1 MVAIN
6 VLKSMQPDPA
16 ISRLIGPILVSLL
29 LATSTLNSQDSQFV
43 ADILDRRVEDFLVQG
58 QEARLVL
65 EGIGAGYRIPVVVE
79 PDVKGTVTFE
89 VHNATV
95 RTVLEAICQ
104 PKGWSYEISDRGYLL
119 IRRFVT
125 RIYPVDYLQMT
136 QTGSSSASIN
146 LSESVGG
153 GLAGSLNSVNGGIGS
168 SLGGTGSSA
177 AGIPSGQI
185 GAANSVSGGSS
196 TLSVSQQN
204 DADFWGR
211 LESDL
216 KGMVGDGEAL
226 VVNRFAGL
234 VQLRG
239 SLRTHAVMEGY
250 LRRVL
255 QRVGRQARISVKI
268 VEVDLNDQSK
278 AGIDWS
284 VAGASLGRIANT
296 AVSIAG
302 ASTATGSIA
311 QIGSITL
318 NPNTF
323 TGTIGVGGVQ
333 AAISALSEQGTVR
346 VESKPEVAAL
356 NNQTAFV
363 QVSEDQ
369 PFFSRTNTTTINA
382 GGFNQAGTQ
391 PIVNT
396 NYSESTVSFGNVLEI
411 TVQIADDLTTKLS
424 LSPAMTEL
432 KGTVT
437 SPDGQETAP
446 ITDTK
451 RARTTVTLRNHETA
465 VIGGFI
471 TETAAR
477 DRRGIPLL
485 SSVPVLGSAFTTAA
499 KAKTRTELVFLV
511 TVNAE
516 ECPSL
521 IPIEANAPSS
531 RGAGNPVPAAQLP
544 IEGEQRV
551 ERIDVGGAA
560 T

>member
-1 MVAIN
+1 MSA
-6 VLKSMQPDPA
+6 LPA
-16 ISRLIGPILVSLL
+16 TFRWIHPALVLL
-29 LATSTLNSQDSQFV
+29 LLGAPRLPGQERDSLSG
-43 ADILDRRVEDFLVQG
+43 ILERRVEDFVVQG
-58 QEARLVL
+58 QEARVVL
-65 EGIGAGYRIPVVVE
+65 EGIGAGYRFPIVVE
-79 PDVKGTVTFE
+79 PDVQGTVTFE

-104 PKGWSYEISDRGYLL
+104 PKGWSYELTDRGFLL
-119 IRRFVT
+119 VRRFVT
-125 RIYPVDYLQMT
+125 RIYPVDYLQLT

-146 LSESVGG
+146 LSESAGIGAGG
-153 GLAGSLNSVNGGIGS
+153 SFGLLNGGAGSSVAGAGALPNGVSQGQ
-168 SLGGTGSSA
+168 LGT
-177 AGIPSGQI
+177 SGV
-185 GAANSVSGGSS
+185 VSGGSS

-216 KGMVGDGEAL
+216 KGMVGEGEAL

-239 SLRTHAVMEGY
+239 SLRTHAVMESY

-268 VEVDLNDQSK
+268 LEVDLNDQSK
-278 AGIDWS
+278 AGIDWNIAS
-284 VAGASLGRIANT
+284 ASLGRIAHT
-296 AVSIAG
+296 AISLSGV
-302 ASTATGSIA
+302 STATGSIA
-311 QIGSITL
+311 QVGSISL

-323 TGTIGVGGVQ
+323 SGTIAAGGVQ
-333 AAISALSEQGTVR
+333 AVVSALSEQGNVR
-346 VESKPEVAAL
+346 IESKPEVAAL

-369 PFFSRTNTTTINA
+369 PFFSRTSTTTINA
-382 GGFNQAGTQ
+382 GGTLQAGTQ

-396 NYSESTVSFGNVLEI
+396 NYTESTVSFGNVLEI

-446 ITDTK
+446 ITGTK

-465 VIGGFI
+465 VVGGFI
-471 TETAAR
+471 TETLAK
-477 DRRGIPLL
+477 DKRGVPLL
-485 SSVPVLGSAFTTAA
+485 SSVPVLGNAFTNSAVA
-499 KAKTRTELVFLV
+499 RTRTELVFLV

-516 ECPSL
+516 EPPAL
-521 IPIEANAPSS
+521 VPIDADGPPPAK
-531 RGAGNPVPAAQLP
+531 GARASAAVPDEPV
-544 IEGEQRV
+544 QRKV
-551 ERIDVGGAA
+551 ERIGIGGSA

>member
-1 MVAIN
+1 MTTVPPKHAL
-6 VLKSMQPDPA
+6 VW
-16 ISRLIGPILVSLL
+16 PILGFL
-29 LATSTLNSQDSQFV
+29 LAGAFSASAQDRDTV
-43 ADILDRRVEDFLVQG
+43 GGILGRRVEDFLVQG
-58 QEARLVL
+58 QEAKVVL
-65 EGIGAGYRIPVVVE
+65 EGIGAGYQFPVVVE
-79 PDVKGTVTFE
+79 PEVKGTVTFE

-95 RTVLEAICQ
+95 GTVLDAICQ
-104 PKGWSYEISDRGYLL
+104 PKGWSYEVSDRGYLL
-119 IRRFVT
+119 VRRFVT

-146 LSESVGG
+146 LSENGGVGAGGTLGTVVGG
-153 GLAGSLNSVNGGIGS
+153 ALSA
-168 SLGGTGSSA
+168 LGGAGVPATGTA
-177 AGIPSGQI
+177 NGQI
-185 GAANSVSGGSS
+185 GSAGTFSGGSS

-216 KGMVGDGEAL
+216 KGMVGEGEAL

-296 AVSIAG
+296 GISITS
-302 ASTATGSIA
+302 ASTATGPA
-311 QIGSITL
+311 GQIGPITL
-318 NPNTF
+318 SPNTF
-323 TGTIGVGGVQ
+323 SGTIGVGGVQ
-333 AAISALSEQGTVR
+333 AALSALSEQGTVR

-369 PFFSRTNTTTINA
+369 PFFSRTSTTTINA
-382 GGFNQAGTQ
+382 GGTTQAGTQ

-396 NYSESTVSFGNVLEI
+396 NYSESTVSFGNFLEI

-424 LSPAMTEL
+424 LSPAITEL

-477 DRRGIPLL
+477 DRRGIPVL
-485 SSVPVLGSAFTTAA
+485 SNVPVLGSAFATSAN
-499 KAKTRTELVFLV
+499 AKTRTELVFLV

-516 ECPSL
+516 EPSAMA
-521 IPIEANAPSS
+521 PIEVDRQGQPDAGRAGHALPA
-531 RGAGNPVPAAQLP
+531 RGQ
-544 IEGEQRV
+544 EGQRV
-551 ERIDVGGAA
+551 ERIDIGGA
-560 T
+560 

>member
-1 MVAIN
+1 MTPVCSSTRFTRQ
-6 VLKSMQPDPA
+6 VLAAM
-16 ISRLIGPILVSLL
+16 L
-29 LATSTLNSQDSQFV
+29 LASASLDAQDRETI
-43 ADILDRRVEDFLVQG
+43 AGLLDRRVEDFSVQG
-58 QEARLVL
+58 QEARVVL
-65 EGIGAGYRIPVVVE
+65 EGIGAGYRFPVIVE
-79 PDVKGTVTFE
+79 PDVKGTVSFE

-104 PKGWSYEISDRGYLL
+104 PKGWSYEVSGHDYLL

-146 LSESVGG
+146 LSES
-153 GLAGSLNSVNGGIGS
+153 
-168 SLGGTGSSA
+168 A
-177 AGIPSGQI
+177 AGQL
-185 GAANSVSGGSS
+185 GAAGAVSGGSS
-196 TLSVSQQN
+196 SLSVSQQN

-211 LESDL
+211 LETDL

-239 SLRTHAVMEGY
+239 SLRTHAVMEAY

-278 AGIDWS
+278 AGIDWN

-296 AVSIAG
+296 AIGITG
-302 ASTATGSIA
+302 ASTATGSLA

-318 NPNTF
+318 SPSTF
-323 TGTIGVGGVQ
+323 TGTIGAGGVQ

-369 PFFSRTNTTTINA
+369 PFFSRTSTTTINA
-382 GGFNQAGTQ
+382 GGTPQAGPQ

-396 NYSESTVSFGNVLEI
+396 NYAESTVSFGNVLEI
-411 TVQIADDLTTKLS
+411 TVQISDDLTTKLS
-424 LSPAMTEL
+424 LSPEIW
-432 KGTVT
+432 TV
-437 SPDGQETAP
+437 
-446 ITDTK
+446 
-451 RARTTVTLRNHETA
+451 
-465 VIGGFI
+465 
-471 TETAAR
+471 
-477 DRRGIPLL
+477 
-485 SSVPVLGSAFTTAA
+485 
-499 KAKTRTELVFLV
+499 
-511 TVNAE
+511 
-516 ECPSL
+516 
-521 IPIEANAPSS
+521 SS
-531 RGAGNPVPAAQLP
+531 RTLP
-544 IEGEQRV
+544 NE
-551 ERIDVGGAA
+551 

>member
-1 MVAIN
+1 
-6 VLKSMQPDPA
+6 
-16 ISRLIGPILVSLL
+16 
-29 LATSTLNSQDSQFV
+29 
-43 ADILDRRVEDFLVQG
+43 
-58 QEARLVL
+58 
-65 EGIGAGYRIPVVVE
+65 
-79 PDVKGTVTFE
+79 
-89 VHNATV
+89 
-95 RTVLEAICQ
+95 
-104 PKGWSYEISDRGYLL
+104 
-119 IRRFVT
+119 
-125 RIYPVDYLQMT
+125 
-136 QTGSSSASIN
+136 
-146 LSESVGG
+146 
-153 GLAGSLNSVNGGIGS
+153 
-168 SLGGTGSSA
+168 
-177 AGIPSGQI
+177 
-185 GAANSVSGGSS
+185 
-196 TLSVSQQN
+196 
-204 DADFWGR
+204 
-211 LESDL
+211 
-216 KGMVGDGEAL
+216 MVGEGESL

-239 SLRTHAVMEGY
+239 SLRTHAIMESY

-255 QRVGRQARISVKI
+255 QRVGRQARISVKV
-268 VEVDLNDQSK
+268 VEVDLNNQSK

-296 AVSIAG
+296 AISVTG
-302 ASTATGSIA
+302 ASTATGTIS
-311 QIGSITL
+311 QVGSITL

-323 TGTIGVGGVQ
+323 TGTISAGAVQ
-333 AAISALSEQGTVR
+333 AAISALSEQGTVH

-369 PFFSRTNTTTINA
+369 PFFSRTSTTTINA
-382 GGFNQAGTQ
+382 GGTIQAGTQ

-396 NYSESTVSFGNVLEI
+396 NYSESTVSFGNLLEI

-471 TETAAR
+471 TETTAN
-477 DRRGIPLL
+477 DKRGVPVL
-485 SSVPVLGSAFTTAA
+485 SSVPLLGNAFTTTV
-499 KAKTRTELVFLV
+499 KARTRTELVFLV

-516 ECPSL
+516 EPPALVPVEADAAVSPS
-521 IPIEANAPSS
+521 APSQSLES
-531 RGAGNPVPAAQLP
+531 RK
-544 IEGEQRV
+544 RV
-551 ERIDVGGAA
+551 ERIGIGG

>member
-1 MVAIN
+1 MKFRL
-6 VLKSMQPDPA
+6 VLKHVLASLQLTMLTPA
-16 ISRLIGPILVSLL
+16 LYRLLGQALFALSVS
-29 LATSTLNSQDSQFV
+29 SCGFSQSQEGIEQV
-43 ADILDRRVEDFLVQG
+43 LDRRIEDFGAQG
-58 QEARLVL
+58 QEARTVL
-65 EGIGAGYRIPVVVE
+65 EGLGAAYRFPIVV
-79 PDVKGTVTFE
+79 DTDIQGSVTFE

-95 RTVLEAICQ
+95 GTVLDAICQ
-104 PKGWSYEISDRGYLL
+104 PRGWSYEASDRGYLL
-119 IRRFVT
+119 VRRFVT

-136 QTGSSSASIN
+136 QVGSSSASVN
-146 LSESVGG
+146 LSESAGG
-153 GLAGSLNSVNGGIGS
+153 AIAPGAATGATAGVLVSG
-168 SLGGTGSSA
+168 
-177 AGIPSGQI
+177 SGQAVQ
-185 GAANSVSGGSS
+185 GMAANASGGSS

-211 LESDL
+211 LETDL
-216 KGMVGDGEAL
+216 KGMVGEGESL
-226 VVNRFAGL
+226 LVNRFAGL

-239 SLRTHAVMEGY
+239 SLRTHRVVRAY
-250 LRRVL
+250 LQRVL

-278 AGIDWS
+278 AGIDWN
-284 VAGASLGRIANT
+284 VAQASLGRIGKT
-296 AVSIAG
+296 SLSLSGLTTTTG
-302 ASTATGSIA
+302 AIA
-311 QIGSITL
+311 QLGSVTL
-318 NPNTF
+318 NPGTF
-323 TGTIGVGGVQ
+323 AGTLSAGGVQ

-346 VESKPEVAAL
+346 VESKPEIAAL

-369 PFFSRTNTTTINA
+369 PFFSRTSTTTINA
-382 GGFNQAGTQ
+382 GGATQAGTQ

-446 ITDTK
+446 ITGTK

-465 VIGGFI
+465 VVGGFI
-471 TETAAR
+471 TETRAS

-485 SSVPVLGSAFTTAA
+485 SDVPLIGSAFSTSAR
-499 KAKTRTELVFLV
+499 AKTRTELVFLV

-516 ECPSL
+516 EPPAIVPTQSDSAATDRL
-521 IPIEANAPSS
+521 DVPG
-531 RGAGNPVPAAQLP
+531 RGAEA
-544 IEGEQRV
+544 ERRRV
-551 ERIDVGGAA
+551 LMLGASGDS

>member
-1 MVAIN
+1 MKIEMA
-6 VLKSMQPDPA
+6 A
-16 ISRLIGPILVSLL
+16 CLILSLL
-29 LATSTLNSQDSQFV
+29 LVTAFAPVRAQAQSREAVEQ
-43 ADILDRRVEDFLVQG
+43 ILGRNVEDFGVQG
-58 QEARLVL
+58 QDARTVL
-65 EGIGAGYRIPVVVE
+65 EGIGAAYRFPVVVD
-79 PDVKGTVTFE
+79 PDVQANVTFE

-95 RTVLEAICQ
+95 GMIVEAICR
-104 PKGWSYEISDRGYLL
+104 PKGWSFDVSEHGFLSISK
-119 IRRFVT
+119 FVT

-146 LSESVGG
+146 LNES
-153 GLAGSLNSVNGGIGS
+153 A
-168 SLGGTGSSA
+168 GGTAPGIASGLGLSSGVA
-177 AGIPSGQI
+177 TSG
-185 GAANSVSGGSS
+185 ANMQQQGTQASSSGGSS

-204 DADFWGR
+204 DTDFWGR

-216 KGMVGDGEAL
+216 KGMVAEGETL
-226 VVNRFAGL
+226 IVNRFAGI

-239 SLRTHAVMEGY
+239 SLRTHAVVELY

-268 VEVDLNDQSK
+268 LEVELNDQAK
-278 AGIDWS
+278 AGIDWT

-296 AVSIAG
+296 AINVTS
-302 ASTATGSIA
+302 ASTSTGMIA
-311 QIGSITL
+311 QLGSVSL
-318 NPNTF
+318 SPATF

-346 VESKPEVAAL
+346 VESKPEIAAL

-369 PFFSRTNTTTINA
+369 PFFSRTSTTTINA
-382 GGFNQAGTQ
+382 GGAPLAGNQ

-446 ITDTK
+446 VTDTK

-465 VIGGFI
+465 VVGGFI
-471 TETAAR
+471 TETTAK
-477 DRRGIPLL
+477 DKRGIPGL
-485 SSVPVLGSAFTTAA
+485 SSVPILGNAFSTAA
-499 KAKTRTELVFLV
+499 NAKTRTELVFLV

-516 ECPSL
+516 EPPAIEPISADRPVSRTPDTPS
-521 IPIEANAPSS
+521 A
-531 RGAGNPVPAAQLP
+531 VPTG
-544 IEGEQRV
+544 ISQRRV
-551 ERIDVGGAA
+551 QRINGQGDAS
-560 T
+560 

>member
-1 MVAIN
+1 MTA
-6 VLKSMQPDPA
+6 QHA
-16 ISRLIGPILVSLL
+16 ASLL
-29 LATSTLNSQDSQFV
+29 FRAFFAALAV
-43 ADILDRRVEDFLVQG
+43 AVRADGQTREAVSGILGLRVEDFSVQG
-58 QEARLVL
+58 QEARTVL
-65 EGIGAGYRIPVVVE
+65 EGIGAAYHFPVVVD
-79 PDVKGTVTFE
+79 PDVQGTVSFE

-95 RTVLEAICQ
+95 GTVIDAVCQ
-104 PKGWSYEISDRGYLL
+104 PRGWSCEVSDRGYLL
-119 IRRFVT
+119 VRRFVT

-146 LSESVGG
+146 LSES
-153 GLAGSLNSVNGGIGS
+153 AGAAPGGIGAN
-168 SLGGTGSSA
+168 LPAGSSTLTSGVVSGQTGA
-177 AGIPSGQI
+177 AGT
-185 GAANSVSGGSS
+185 VSGGSS

-204 DADFWGR
+204 DSDFWGR

-216 KGMVGDGEAL
+216 KGMVGEGEAL

-239 SLRTHAVMEGY
+239 SLRTHAVLENYIG
-250 LRRVL
+250 RVL
-255 QRVGRQARISVKI
+255 QRVGRQARISVKV

-284 VAGASLGRIANT
+284 VAGASIGRVAGT
-296 AVSIAG
+296 ALSVVNAATVTG
-302 ASTATGSIA
+302 GTA
-311 QIGSITL
+311 QVGSITL
-318 NPNTF
+318 NPDSF
-323 TGTIGVGGVQ
+323 TGTISAGGVQ
-333 AAISALSEQGTVR
+333 AAISALSEQGTVHI
-346 VESKPEVAAL
+346 ESKPEIAAL

-369 PFFSRTNTTTINA
+369 PFFSRTSTTTINA
-382 GGFNQAGTQ
+382 GGTTTAGTQ

-411 TVQIADDLTTKLS
+411 TVQIADNLTTKLS

-465 VIGGFI
+465 VVGGFI
-471 TETAAR
+471 TETTA
-477 DRRGIPLL
+477 DDKRGIPVL
-485 SSVPVLGSAFTTAA
+485 SSVPVLGNAFTTKV

-516 ECPSL
+516 EPPAL
-521 IPIEANAPSS
+521 VPINVDGPAALGAVAPDPAAPSPGGDG
-531 RGAGNPVPAAQLP
+531 R
-544 IEGEQRV
+544 RT
-551 ERIDVGGAA
+551 ERFDALGYLQ
-560 T
+560 

>member
-1 MVAIN
+1 MKY
-6 VLKSMQPDPA
+6 KSKA
-16 ISRLIGPILVSLL
+16 ARIAWILV
-29 LATSTLNSQDSQFV
+29 ATIGVAASTNAQSHE
-43 ADILDRRVEDFLVQG
+43 AIAEILDRRVKDFGVQG
-58 QEARLVL
+58 QDARIVL
-65 EGIGAGYRIPVVVE
+65 EGLGAAYHFPVIVE
-79 PDVKGTVTFE
+79 PDVQGIVTFE
-89 VHNATV
+89 VQNATIG
-95 RTVLEAICQ
+95 TLFEAICQ
-104 PKGWSYEISDRGYLL
+104 PKGWSYEVTDRGY
-119 IRRFVT
+119 IFVRRFVT
-125 RIYPVDYLQMT
+125 RVYPVDYLQMT

-146 LSESVGG
+146 LSESAGG
-153 GLAGSLNSVNGGIGS
+153 GVGGSLNATNVTGAPAIGGINNLAGVNPGQATS
-168 SLGGTGSSA
+168 S
-177 AGIPSGQI
+177 
-185 GAANSVSGGSS
+185 GAVSGGSS

-216 KGMVGDGEAL
+216 KVMVGEGELL
-226 VVNRFAGL
+226 VVNRFAGV

-239 SLRTHAVMEGY
+239 SLRTHAVVENY

-255 QRVGRQARISVKI
+255 QRVGRQARISVKV
-268 VEVDLNDQSK
+268 VEVDLNNQSK
-278 AGIDWS
+278 AGIDWN
-284 VAGASLGRIANT
+284 VAEASLGRIANT
-296 AVSIAG
+296 ALSITG
-302 ASTATGSIA
+302 ASTATGTIS

-318 NPNTF
+318 NPGTF
-323 TGTIGVGGVQ
+323 SGTISAGGVQ
-333 AAISALSEQGTVR
+333 AAISALSDQGTVR
-346 VESKPEVAAL
+346 IESKPEIAAL

-369 PFFSRTNTTTINA
+369 PFFSRTSTTTINA
-382 GGFNQAGTQ
+382 GGTTQAGTQ

-465 VIGGFI
+465 IVGGFI
-471 TETAAR
+471 TETVGS
-477 DRRGIPLL
+477 DRRGIPGLSKVPLL
-485 SSVPVLGSAFTTAA
+485 GNAFTTTA
-499 KAKTRTELVFLV
+499 KAKTRTELVFFV

-516 ECPSL
+516 EPSSL
-521 IPIEANAPSS
+521 VPIEVD
-531 RGAGNPVPAAQLP
+531 GPAVRIHSAATSDSPFQS
-544 IEGEQRV
+544 GDRRTV
-551 ERIDVGGAA
+551 ERIGIEGDA

>member
-1 MVAIN
+1 MN
-6 VLKSMQPDPA
+6 FRLVLTHVLASLPLTMLTPA
-16 ISRLIGPILVSLL
+16 LYRLLGQALFALSVS
-29 LATSTLNSQDSQFV
+29 SCGFSQSQEGIEQV
-43 ADILDRRVEDFLVQG
+43 LDRRIEDFGAQG
-58 QEARLVL
+58 QEARTVL
-65 EGIGAGYRIPVVVE
+65 EGLGAAYRFPIVV
-79 PDVKGTVTFE
+79 DTDIQGSVTFE

-95 RTVLEAICQ
+95 GTVLDAICQ
-104 PKGWSYEISDRGYLL
+104 PRGWSYEASDRGYLL
-119 IRRFVT
+119 VRRFVT

-136 QTGSSSASIN
+136 QVGSSSASVN
-146 LSESVGG
+146 LSESAGG
-153 GLAGSLNSVNGGIGS
+153 AIAPGAATGATAGVLVSG
-168 SLGGTGSSA
+168 
-177 AGIPSGQI
+177 SGQAVQ
-185 GAANSVSGGSS
+185 GMAANASGGSS

-211 LESDL
+211 LETDL
-216 KGMVGDGEAL
+216 KGMVGEGESL
-226 VVNRFAGL
+226 LVNRFAGL

-239 SLRTHAVMEGY
+239 SLRTHRVVRAY
-250 LRRVL
+250 LQRVL

-278 AGIDWS
+278 AGIDWN
-284 VAGASLGRIANT
+284 VAQASLGRIGKT
-296 AVSIAG
+296 SLSLSGLTTTTG
-302 ASTATGSIA
+302 AIA
-311 QIGSITL
+311 QLGSVTL
-318 NPNTF
+318 NPGTF
-323 TGTIGVGGVQ
+323 AGTLSAGGVQ

-346 VESKPEVAAL
+346 VESKPEIAAL

-369 PFFSRTNTTTINA
+369 PFFSRTSTTTINA
-382 GGFNQAGTQ
+382 GGATQAGTQ

-446 ITDTK
+446 ITGTK

-465 VIGGFI
+465 VVGGFI
-471 TETAAR
+471 TETRAS

-485 SSVPVLGSAFTTAA
+485 SDVPLIGSAFSTSAR
-499 KAKTRTELVFLV
+499 AKTRTELVFLV

-516 ECPSL
+516 EPPAIVPTQSDSAAADRL
-521 IPIEANAPSS
+521 DVPG
-531 RGAGNPVPAAQLP
+531 RGAEA
-544 IEGEQRV
+544 ERRRV
-551 ERIDVGGAA
+551 LMLGASGDS

>member
-1 MVAIN
+1 
-6 VLKSMQPDPA
+6 
-16 ISRLIGPILVSLL
+16 
-29 LATSTLNSQDSQFV
+29 
-43 ADILDRRVEDFLVQG
+43 
-58 QEARLVL
+58 VL
-65 EGIGAGYRIPVVVE
+65 EGIGAGYRFPVVVD
-79 PDVKGTVTFE
+79 PDVQGTVTFE

-104 PKGWSYEISDRGYLL
+104 PKGWSYEVSGRGYLL
-119 IRRFVT
+119 VRRFVT

-146 LSESVGG
+146 LSETAGG
-153 GLAGSLNSVNGGIGS
+153 SAGSALTSANGGAGTSIGAIGS
-168 SLGGTGSSA
+168 
-177 AGIPSGQI
+177 AGNGALSGQLGST
-185 GAANSVSGGSS
+185 GAVSGGSS

-216 KGMVGDGEAL
+216 KGMVGDGETL

-239 SLRTHAVMEGY
+239 SLRTQAVMEGY

-278 AGIDWS
+278 AGIDWN

-302 ASTATGSIA
+302 ASTATGSVA

-323 TGTIGVGGVQ
+323 SGTISAGGVQ
-333 AAISALSEQGTVR
+333 ATISALSEQGTVR
-346 VESKPEVAAL
+346 VESKPEIAAL

-369 PFFSRTNTTTINA
+369 PFFSRTSTTTINA
-382 GGFNQAGTQ
+382 GGTNQAGTQ

-396 NYSESTVSFGNVLEI
+396 NYTESTVSFGNVLEI

-465 VIGGFI
+465 VVGGFI
-471 TETAAR
+471 TETVAK
-477 DRRGIPLL
+477 DKRGIPVL
-485 SSVPVLGSAFTTAA
+485 SSVPVLGNAFTTTV
-499 KAKTRTELVFLV
+499 KAKTRTELIFLV

-516 ECPSL
+516 EPPAL
-521 IPIEANAPSS
+521 IPVEANTPSS
-531 RGAGNPVPAAQLP
+531 PGADRSARLTPFPV
-544 IEGEQRV
+544 ENSKRV
-551 ERIDVGGAA
+551 ERIDIGGG
-560 T
+560 TI

>member
-1 MVAIN
+1 M
-6 VLKSMQPDPA
+6 KSNSVNPRFA
-16 ISRLIGPILVSLL
+16 WPILAALL
-29 LATSTLNSQDSQFV
+29 LASHVEAQDREIIGG
-43 ADILDRRVEDFLVQG
+43 ILDRRVEDFLVQG
-58 QEARLVL
+58 QEARTVL
-65 EGIGAGYRIPVVVE
+65 EGIGAGYRFPVVIE
-79 PDVKGTVTFE
+79 PDVQGTLTFE

-104 PKGWSYEISDRGYLL
+104 PKGWSYEVSDRGYLL
-119 IRRFVT
+119 VRRFVT

-146 LSESVGG
+146 LSESAGG
-153 GLAGSLNSVNGGIGS
+153 GGVGTLSGVGTGTSIGGIAGSANGM
-168 SLGGTGSSA
+168 A
-177 AGIPSGQI
+177 SGQI
-185 GAANSVSGGSS
+185 GAAGTVSGGSS

-211 LESDL
+211 LELDL

-239 SLRTHAVMEGY
+239 SLRTHAVMESY

-278 AGIDWS
+278 AGIDWN
-284 VAGASLGRIANT
+284 VAAASLGRIANT
-296 AVSIAG
+296 AVSITG
-302 ASTATGSIA
+302 AATATGSIA

-323 TGTIGVGGVQ
+323 SGTISAGGVQ
-333 AAISALSEQGTVR
+333 AAISALSEQGNVR
-346 VESKPEVAAL
+346 VESKPEIAAL

-369 PFFSRTNTTTINA
+369 PFFSRTSTTTINA
-382 GGFNQAGTQ
+382 GGTTQAGTQ

-465 VIGGFI
+465 VVGGFI
-471 TETAAR
+471 TETVAK
-477 DRRGIPLL
+477 DKRGIPVL
-485 SSVPVLGSAFTTAA
+485 SSVPVLGNAFTTAV
-499 KAKTRTELVFLV
+499 KAKTRTELIFLV

-516 ECPSL
+516 EPPALVPVESDTPSL
-521 IPIEANAPSS
+521 PGATPPARLDPQALESS
-531 RGAGNPVPAAQLP
+531 R
-544 IEGEQRV
+544 RV
-551 ERIDVGGAA
+551 ERIGLGGG
-560 T
+560 TI

>member
-1 MVAIN
+1 MMIE
-6 VLKSMQPDPA
+6 PA
-16 ISRLIGPILVSLL
+16 TSRLCRTLFAVLLVATRAVAQSREAVAGILG
-29 LATSTLNSQDSQFV
+29 QK
-43 ADILDRRVEDFLVQG
+43 IEDFSVQG
-58 QEARLVL
+58 QEARTVL
-65 EGIGAGYRIPVVVE
+65 EGIGAAYRFPLVVD
-79 PDVKGTVTFE
+79 PDVQGTVTFE

-95 RTVLEAICQ
+95 GTVIEAICQ
-104 PKGWSYEISDRGYLL
+104 PKGWSYEVCDRGYLL
-119 IRRFVT
+119 VRRFVT

-146 LSESVGG
+146 LSESAGG
-153 GLAGSLNSVNGGIGS
+153 APSGFATTLGGAGSLPASGLSNGQ
-168 SLGGTGSSA
+168 LSSA
-177 AGIPSGQI
+177 G
-185 GAANSVSGGSS
+185 SVSGGSS

-204 DADFWGR
+204 DSDFWGR
-211 LESDL
+211 LELDL
-216 KGMVGDGEAL
+216 KGMVGEGEAL

-239 SLRTHAVMEGY
+239 SLRTHAVIESY

-255 QRVGRQARISVKI
+255 QRVGRQARISVKV
-268 VEVDLNDQSK
+268 VEVDLNNQSK

-284 VAGASLGRIANT
+284 VAGASIGRIAGT
-296 AVSIAG
+296 ALNVVNAATLTG
-302 ASTATGSIA
+302 GTAQVGSV
-311 QIGSITL
+311 TL
-318 NPNTF
+318 NPDTF
-323 TGTIGVGGVQ
+323 SGTISAGGVQ
-333 AAISALSEQGTVR
+333 AAISALSEQGTVH

-356 NNQTAFV
+356 NNETAFV

-369 PFFSRTNTTTINA
+369 PFFSRTSTTTINA
-382 GGFNQAGTQ
+382 GGTTTAGTQ

-465 VIGGFI
+465 VVGGFI
-471 TETAAR
+471 TETTA
-477 DRRGIPLL
+477 DDKRGIPVL
-485 SSVPVLGSAFTTAA
+485 SNVPVLGNAFTTTV

-516 ECPSL
+516 EPPAL
-521 IPIEANAPSS
+521 VPIDTDSPAPAVAVSS
-531 RGAGNPVPAAQLP
+531 AFPALVPDRSDRH
-544 IEGEQRV
+544 IERFG
-551 ERIDVGGAA
+551 DMGYPP
-560 T
+560 

>member
-1 MVAIN
+1 MT
-6 VLKSMQPDPA
+6 LPPA
-16 ISRLIGPILVSLL
+16 ISRLHRALVVA
-29 LATSTLNSQDSQFV
+29 LAIAWRAEAQSREAVT
-43 ADILDRRVEDFLVQG
+43 DILGLKVDDFSVQG
-58 QEARLVL
+58 QEARTAL
-65 EGIGAGYRIPVVVE
+65 EGIGAAYHFPLVVD
-79 PDVKGTVTFE
+79 PDVQGTVTFE

-95 RTVLEAICQ
+95 GTVIDAICQ
-104 PKGWSYEISDRGYLL
+104 PKGWSCEVSDRGYLL
-119 IRRFVT
+119 VRRFVT

-146 LSESVGG
+146 LSESAGG
-153 GLAGSLNSVNGGIGS
+153 APGGIGTGT
-168 SLGGTGSSA
+168 SLGGTASLNGLSNGQTA
-177 AGIPSGQI
+177 QSG
-185 GAANSVSGGSS
+185 SVSGGSS

-204 DADFWGR
+204 DSDFWGR

-216 KGMVGDGEAL
+216 KGMVGEGEAL

-239 SLRTHAVMEGY
+239 SLRTHAVMQSY
-250 LRRVL
+250 LSRVL
-255 QRVGRQARISVKI
+255 QRVGRQARISVKV

-284 VAGASLGRIANT
+284 VAGASIGK
-296 AVSIAG
+296 IAG
-302 ASTATGSIA
+302 AALHVVNAATVTAGTAQVGSV
-311 QIGSITL
+311 TL
-318 NPNTF
+318 NPDTF
-323 TGTIGVGGVQ
+323 SGTIGVGGVQ
-333 AAISALSEQGTVR
+333 AAISALSEQGTVH

-369 PFFSRTNTTTINA
+369 PFFSRTSTTTINA
-382 GGFNQAGTQ
+382 GGTTTAGTQ

-411 TVQIADDLTTKLS
+411 TVQISDNLSTKLS

-471 TETAAR
+471 TETTAD
-477 DRRGIPLL
+477 DRRGIPVL
-485 SSVPVLGSAFTTAA
+485 SDVPVLGNAFTTKV

-516 ECPSL
+516 EPPALVPVDADGTAALCS
-521 IPIEANAPSS
+521 A
-531 RGAGNPVPAAQLP
+531 VPAFPAP
-544 IEGEQRV
+544 ATDGEGRHIEQFDALGYLK
-551 ERIDVGGAA
+551 
-560 T
+560 

>member
-1 MVAIN
+1 MTAQFTKTN
-6 VLKSMQPDPA
+6 AFLAASVLLLGSARARAQSREA
-16 ISRLIGPILVSLL
+16 ISQILE
-29 LATSTLNSQDSQFV
+29 QK
-43 ADILDRRVEDFLVQG
+43 VEVFAVQG
-58 QEARLVL
+58 QDVRTVL
-65 EGIGAGYRIPVVVE
+65 EGIGAAYHFPLIVD
-79 PDVKGTVTFE
+79 PDVQGTATFE
-89 VHNATV
+89 VHNASVGTV
-95 RTVLEAICQ
+95 IEAICQ
-104 PKGWSYEISDRGYLL
+104 PKGWSFEASDRGYLQ

-146 LSESVGG
+146 LSESAGAATSGISNSQGTIGG
-153 GLAGSLNSVNGGIGS
+153 ASVAGTPNGLAGVGG
-168 SLGGTGSSA
+168 
-177 AGIPSGQI
+177 
-185 GAANSVSGGSS
+185 SVSGGSS
-196 TLSVSQQN
+196 TLSVSLQN
-204 DADFWGR
+204 DSDFWGR

-216 KGMVGDGEAL
+216 KGMVGEGETL

-239 SLRTHAVMEGY
+239 SIRTHTVMENY

-255 QRVGRQARISVKI
+255 QRVGRQARISVKVI
-268 VEVDLNDQSK
+268 EVDLNDQSK
-278 AGIDWS
+278 AGIDWNA
-284 VAGASLGRIANT
+284 AGVSLGRIANT
-296 AVSIAG
+296 AVKVVNA
-302 ASTATGSIA
+302 ATATGGAVQVGPLTVNSD
-311 QIGSITL
+311 
-318 NPNTF
+318 TF
-323 TGTIGVGGVQ
+323 NGTISAGGVQ

-369 PFFSRTNTTTINA
+369 PFFSRTSTTTINA
-382 GGFNQAGTQ
+382 GGVTQAGTQ

-465 VIGGFI
+465 VVGGFI
-471 TETAAR
+471 TETAAS
-477 DRRGIPLL
+477 DKRGIPGL
-485 SSVPVLGSAFTTAA
+485 SSVPVLGSAFSTSV

-516 ECPSL
+516 EPPAMV
-521 IPIEANAPSS
+521 PIDSDAPSIGGGPIRPS
-531 RGAGNPVPAAQLP
+531 AVPASDKGRL
-544 IEGEQRV
+544 GV
-551 ERIDVGGAA
+551 ERIDVLGFLS
-560 T
+560 

>member
-1 MVAIN
+1 MN
-6 VLKSMQPDPA
+6 FRLVLKHVLASLPLTMLTPA
-16 ISRLIGPILVSLL
+16 LYRLLGQALFALSVS
-29 LATSTLNSQDSQFV
+29 SCGFSQSQEGIEQV
-43 ADILDRRVEDFLVQG
+43 LDRRIEDFGAQG
-58 QEARLVL
+58 QEARTVL
-65 EGIGAGYRIPVVVE
+65 EGLGAAYRFPIVV
-79 PDVKGTVTFE
+79 DTDIQGSVTFE

-95 RTVLEAICQ
+95 GTVLDAICQ
-104 PKGWSYEISDRGYLL
+104 PRGWSYEASDRGYLL
-119 IRRFVT
+119 VRRFVT

-136 QTGSSSASIN
+136 QVGSSSASVN
-146 LSESVGG
+146 LSESAGG
-153 GLAGSLNSVNGGIGS
+153 AIAPGAATGATAGVLVSG
-168 SLGGTGSSA
+168 
-177 AGIPSGQI
+177 SGQAVQ
-185 GAANSVSGGSS
+185 GMAANASGGSS

-211 LESDL
+211 LETDL
-216 KGMVGDGEAL
+216 KGMVGEGESL
-226 VVNRFAGL
+226 LVNRFAGL

-239 SLRTHAVMEGY
+239 SLRTHRVVRAY
-250 LRRVL
+250 LQRVL

-278 AGIDWS
+278 AGIDWN
-284 VAGASLGRIANT
+284 VAQASLGRIGKT
-296 AVSIAG
+296 SLSLSGLTTTTG
-302 ASTATGSIA
+302 AIA
-311 QIGSITL
+311 QLGSVTL
-318 NPNTF
+318 NPGTF
-323 TGTIGVGGVQ
+323 AGTLSAGGVQ

-346 VESKPEVAAL
+346 VESKPEIAAL

-369 PFFSRTNTTTINA
+369 PFFSRTSTTTINA
-382 GGFNQAGTQ
+382 GGATQAGTQ

-446 ITDTK
+446 ITGTK

-465 VIGGFI
+465 VVGGFI
-471 TETAAR
+471 TETRAS

-485 SSVPVLGSAFTTAA
+485 SDVPLIGSAFSTSAR
-499 KAKTRTELVFLV
+499 AKTRTELVFLV

-516 ECPSL
+516 EPPAIVPTQSDSAATDRL
-521 IPIEANAPSS
+521 DVPG
-531 RGAGNPVPAAQLP
+531 RGAEA
-544 IEGEQRV
+544 ERRRV
-551 ERIDVGGAA
+551 LMLGASGDS

>member
-1 MVAIN
+1 MKAMSVTARLLL
-6 VLKSMQPDPA
+6 VFLGAPA
-16 ISRLIGPILVSLL
+16 ISHRAAAQSRDAVARLLER
-29 LATSTLNSQDSQFV
+29 N
-43 ADILDRRVEDFLVQG
+43 VEDFGVQG
-58 QEARLVL
+58 QEARTVL
-65 EGIGAGYRIPVVVE
+65 EGLGAAYRFPVIVD
-79 PDVKGTVTFE
+79 PDIQGLVSFE
-89 VHNATV
+89 VHNATLG
-95 RTVLEAICQ
+95 TIIDAICQ
-104 PKGWSYEISDRGYLL
+104 PKGWSCEISGSGYLS

-153 GLAGSLNSVNGGIGS
+153 AASAGIGVTAGTVGS
-168 SLGGTGSSA
+168 SGSATLSGQTGSS
-177 AGIPSGQI
+177 GT
-185 GAANSVSGGSS
+185 VSGGSS

-216 KGMVGDGEAL
+216 KGMVGEGETL

-234 VQLRG
+234 VQLKG
-239 SLRTHAVMEGY
+239 SLRTHAVMESY

-255 QRVGRQARISVKI
+255 QRVGRQARISVKVLE
-268 VEVDLNDQSK
+268 VELNDQSK
-278 AGIDWS
+278 AGIDWN
-284 VAGASLGRIANT
+284 VAGASIGRIANT
-296 AVSIAG
+296 AVQVVG
-302 ASTATGSIA
+302 ASTATSSIA
-311 QIGSITL
+311 QIGSVTL
-318 NPNTF
+318 NPSTF
-323 TGTIGVGGVQ
+323 SGTIGVGGVQ

-363 QVSEDQ
+363 QVSEDE
-369 PFFSRTNTTTINA
+369 PFFSRTSTTTINA
-382 GGFNQAGTQ
+382 GGTTQAGTQ
-391 PIVNT
+391 PIINT

-465 VIGGFI
+465 VVGGFI
-471 TETAAR
+471 TETTAR
-477 DRRGIPLL
+477 DKRGVPGL
-485 SSVPVLGSAFTTAA
+485 SSVPIVGNVFSTSANAR
-499 KAKTRTELVFLV
+499 TRTELVFLV

-516 ECPSL
+516 EPPAL
-521 IPIEANAPSS
+521 VPIDADAPSPMRS
-531 RGAGNPVPAAQLP
+531 SPAASATHKD
-544 IEGEQRV
+544 ERRV
-551 ERIDVGGAA
+551 QRIDGLGDAS
-560 T
+560 

>member
-1 MVAIN
+1 MKVA
-6 VLKSMQPDPA
+6 PA
-16 ISRLIGPILVSLL
+16 KASSRWPILAALML
-29 LATSTLNSQDSQFV
+29 IPFALDAQDREII
-43 ADILDRRVEDFLVQG
+43 ADILDRRVEAFLVQG
-58 QEARLVL
+58 QEARAVL
-65 EGIGAGYRIPVVVE
+65 EGIGAGYRFPVVVE
-79 PDVKGTVTFE
+79 PDVQGIVTFE

-95 RTVLEAICQ
+95 RMLLEAICQ
-104 PKGWSYEISDRGYLL
+104 PKGWSYEVSDRGYLL

-136 QTGSSSASIN
+136 QTGTSSASIN
-146 LSESVGG
+146 LSESAGG
-153 GLAGSLNSVNGGIGS
+153 GVAGALTNVNGIVGS
-168 SLGGTGSSA
+168 SSGVNGAPTIGTSAGQTSA
-177 AGIPSGQI
+177 AG
-185 GAANSVSGGSS
+185 AVSGGSS

-216 KGMVGDGEAL
+216 KGMVGESETL

-239 SLRTHAVMEGY
+239 SLRTHAVMESY

-278 AGIDWS
+278 AGIDWNI
-284 VAGASLGRIANT
+284 AEASLGRIANT
-296 AVSIAG
+296 AISITG

-323 TGTIGVGGVQ
+323 SGTIGVGGVQ

-346 VESKPEVAAL
+346 IESKPEVAAL

-369 PFFSRTNTTTINA
+369 PFFSRTSTTTINA
-382 GGFNQAGTQ
+382 GGTTQAGTQ

-465 VIGGFI
+465 VVGGFI
-471 TETAAR
+471 TETVAK
-477 DRRGIPLL
+477 DKRGIPLL
-485 SSVPVLGSAFTTAA
+485 SSVPVLGDAFTTAA
-499 KAKTRTELVFLV
+499 KAKTRTELVFFV

-516 ECPSL
+516 EPPPL
-521 IPIEANAPSS
+521 VPIQADGPQPQGTGSFAAPP
-531 RGAGNPVPAAQLP
+531 RDRLEGNRKVQ
-544 IEGEQRV
+544 
-551 ERIDVGGAA
+551 RIDIGGGA

>member
-1 MVAIN
+1 MK
-6 VLKSMQPDPA
+6 LTP
-16 ISRLIGPILVSLL
+16 L
-29 LATSTLNSQDSQFV
+29 LAALAAVFALPLAAQDRAAV
-43 ADILDRRVEDFLVQG
+43 GDILAATVEDFSVQG
-58 QEARLVL
+58 QEARAVL
-65 EGIGAGYRIPVVVE
+65 EGIGAAYRCPLVVE
-79 PDVKGTVTFE
+79 PDVQGTVSFE
-89 VHNATV
+89 VHHATV
-95 RTVLEAICQ
+95 ATVLDAVCQ
-104 PKGWSYEISDRGYLL
+104 ARGWSWEVSDRGYLL
-119 IRRFVT
+119 VRRFVT

-146 LSESVGG
+146 LSESAGGAGASSLAATGSPTTAG
-153 GLAGSLNSVNGGIGS
+153 GLAGTAP
-168 SLGGTGSSA
+168 LGGTA
-177 AGIPSGQI
+177 A
-185 GAANSVSGGSS
+185 AVSGGSS
-196 TLSVSQQN
+196 TLSVTQQN

-211 LESDL
+211 LEADL
-216 KGMVGDGEAL
+216 KGMTGEGESL

-239 SLRTHAVMEGY
+239 SLRTHAVLESY

-255 QRVGRQARISVKI
+255 QRVGRQARISVK
-268 VEVDLNDQSK
+268 VLEVDLNDQSK

-284 VAGASLGRIANT
+284 VAGASLGRIAHT
-296 AVSIAG
+296 AVSFAG
-302 ASTATGSIA
+302 ATATAGAIS
-311 QIGSITL
+311 QIGSVTL
-318 NPNTF
+318 NPATF
-323 TGTIGVGGVQ
+323 AGTISAGGVE
-333 AAISALSEQGTVR
+333 AAISALSEQGNVR

-369 PFFSRTNTTTINA
+369 PFFSRTSTTTINA
-382 GGFNQAGTQ
+382 GGVTTAGTQ

-396 NYSESTVSFGNVLEI
+396 NYTESTVSFGNVLEI

-424 LSPAMTEL
+424 VSPAMTEL

-471 TETAAR
+471 TETVAK
-477 DRRGIPLL
+477 DKRG
-485 SSVPVLGSAFTTAA
+485 VPVLSSLPLVGGAFSAAA
-499 KAKTRTELVFLV
+499 NARTRTELVFLV

-516 ECPSL
+516 EPPAL
-521 IPIEANAPSS
+521 VPVDADLPAPQ
-531 RGAGNPVPAAQLP
+531 RERTAAPDPGPAGRRV
-544 IEGEQRV
+544 QRLSMTG
-551 ERIDVGGAA
+551 DA